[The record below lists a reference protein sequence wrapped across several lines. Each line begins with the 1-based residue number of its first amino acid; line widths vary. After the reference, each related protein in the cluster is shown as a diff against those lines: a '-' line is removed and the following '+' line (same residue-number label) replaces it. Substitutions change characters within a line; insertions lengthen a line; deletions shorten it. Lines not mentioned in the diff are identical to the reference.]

1 MHLVAAF
8 CMLWQD
14 AVLPV
19 IRDVKAVAQMANGV
33 DYLTSGILEF
43 KGGARASLSAGMILG
58 VEKPW
63 VSKEFSL
70 CNMSLMDT
78 VLSKAGYI

>member
-14 AVLPV
+14 AVLTRLSGDGAVLPV
-19 IRDVKAVAQMANGV
+19 ISDVKAVAQMANGV

-43 KGGARASLSAGMILG
+43 EGGARASLSAG
-58 VEKPW
+58 
-63 VSKEFSL
+63 
-70 CNMSLMDT
+70 
-78 VLSKAGYI
+78 YI

>member
-43 KGGARASLSAGMILG
+43 EGGARASLSAGMILG
-58 VEKPW
+58 G
-63 VSKEFSL
+63 
-70 CNMSLMDT
+70 DT
-78 VLSKAGYI
+78 GHRFDRLYVHGSRGCIHSAI